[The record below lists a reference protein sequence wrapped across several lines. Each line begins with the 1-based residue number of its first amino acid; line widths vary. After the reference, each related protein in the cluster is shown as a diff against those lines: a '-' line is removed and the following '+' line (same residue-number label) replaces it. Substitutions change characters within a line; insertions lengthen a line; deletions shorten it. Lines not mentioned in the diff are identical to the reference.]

1 MLSRRPVAGADRPN
15 SALAKHQVDL
25 RNVRLRT
32 NVRLIVPNQRNTS
45 NRGRSALI
53 DESGRL
59 NSDALSQYLAG
70 IGEHE
75 LLSAEDEVRLAQ
87 AMEAGAEARGR
98 LVTGVDDP
106 GERTR
111 LERAVKAGERARQ
124 KFVEANLRLVVSNA
138 RLYAGSKVDMLDLI
152 QEGNLGLIR
161 AVEKFD
167 WRKGFK
173 FSTYATWWIRQAL
186 QRARAE
192 HSDSIRIPAALFDIL
207 PVVRSAAED
216 IRTKHDRAATVDEIA
231 EVTGIPHREVEK
243 ALSVATTVALETP
256 VGDDGAL
263 LGDFIAD
270 AEASD
275 PVTETEQR
283 IVSEALQESLGRLP
297 ELHRRAL
304 ELRYG
309 LAEGAPAAF
318 VTISRMTG
326 LPEPEVRE
334 LVAESLVQLASDLE
348 SIEDMRAA

>member
-1 MLSRRPVAGADRPN
+1 M
-15 SALAKHQVDL
+15 
-25 RNVRLRT
+25 
-32 NVRLIVPNQRNTS
+32 PNQRNTS

-75 LLSAEDEVRLAQ
+75 LLTAEDEVRLAQ
-87 AMEAGAEARGR
+87 AMEAGAEARDR

-173 FSTYATWWIRQAL
+173 FSTYATWWIRQAITRGIANTGRTIRLPVHAGDTLARL
-186 QRARAE
+186 QKARARLELKLGRPATLAE
-192 HSDSIRIPAALFDIL
+192 LSFEVEMPEDKVTEALRF
-207 PVVRSAAED
+207 AAE
-216 IRTKHDRAATVDEIA
+216 
-231 EVTGIPHREVEK
+231 P
-243 ALSVATTVALETP
+243 L
-256 VGDDGAL
+256 
-263 LGDFIAD
+263 
-270 AEASD
+270 
-275 PVTETEQR
+275 
-283 IVSEALQESLGRLP
+283 
-297 ELHRRAL
+297 
-304 ELRYG
+304 
-309 LAEGAPAAF
+309 
-318 VTISRMTG
+318 
-326 LPEPEVRE
+326 
-334 LVAESLVQLASDLE
+334 
-348 SIEDMRAA
+348 

>member
-1 MLSRRPVAGADRPN
+1 MAATKRR
-15 SALAKHQVDL
+15 
-25 RNVRLRT
+25 
-32 NVRLIVPNQRNTS
+32 
-45 NRGRSALI
+45 RSATADTVGL
-53 DESGRL
+53 
-59 NSDALSQYLAG
+59 YLDDVAD
-70 IGEHE
+70 HT
-75 LLSAEDEVRLAQ
+75 LLTAEDEVELAR
-87 AMEAGAEARGR
+87 AIEAGRKAGAQLENNGLTDSDRERLKAIVESGEEAR
-98 LVTGVDDP
+98 
-106 GERTR
+106 
-111 LERAVKAGERARQ
+111 AV
-124 KFVEANLRLVVSNA
+124 FISSNLRLVISIA
-138 RLYAGSKVDMLDLI
+138 KRYTGRGLDLLDLI
-152 QEGNLGLIR
+152 QDGNLGLIR

-216 IRTKHDRAATVDEIA
+216 IRTKHDRLATVDEIA

-283 IVSEALQESLGRLP
+283 IVAEALQESLARLP

-318 VTISRMTG
+318 VTISKMTG